1 MRRELKTN
9 FGRKS
14 FMKARLFRKNI
25 GKALVLKKKERTGIK
40 VVGLNSCCAWE
51 NPKWRKCNKCP
62 CGAVF

>member
-25 GKALVLKKKERTGIK
+25 GKALVLKKK
-40 VVGLNSCCAWE
+40 
-51 NPKWRKCNKCP
+51 RKNWDKG
-62 CGAVF
+62 CGFEFLLCMGKP